1 MNKLI
6 NIIENQLNE
15 NKKHEIVKDILGTVC
30 TRDPTLREYNLDR
43 KRARILNIIDL
54 NVMPINI
61 HALLR
66 EVPLINIYN
75 YAATFDDTV
84 SLLFNIN
91 PEAYKVTDINKQYKD
106 YELLGVLL
114 QDPYY
119 INPYIN
125 ETNRYQN
132 LVKEYL
138 SVPEN
143 SKSNLKNVYLSAPKY
158 LINTMQKLNLNDE
171 SKNNLVYN
179 NKFLR
184 NIIFLVNIQRV
195 IRLKLKSAVYV
206 INNNV
211 VSNNNLMNMRI
222 TEFVDKN
229 DTSINDD
236 EFEIAD
242 LI

>member
-75 YAATFDDTV
+75 YAAAFDDTV

-91 PEAYKVTDINKQYKD
+91 PEAYKVTDVNKQYKD

-125 ETNRYQN
+125 ENNRYQN

-143 SKSNLKNVYLSAPKY
+143 SKTNLKNVYLSAPKY
-158 LINTMQKLNLNDE
+158 LVNVMNNMSSKANTQYD
-171 SKNNLVYN
+171 LVYN

-184 NIIFLVNIQRV
+184 NVLFLVNIQRV

-211 VSNNNLMNMRI
+211 VSNNNLMNMHI

-229 DTSINDD
+229 ETSINDD